1 MTSAAALFVQ
11 KPDKPRVWE
20 TLGAALRLMRDHPL
34 ALILPIAI
42 TQVFVTAGSLITGEV
57 TPDGERPRVELFL
70 VLGLVQTLL
79 GSLGSG
85 RRCLSWRR

>member
-1 MTSAAALFVQ
+1 MTNAAALFAQ

-20 TLGAALRLMRDHPL
+20 TMGAALRLMRDHPL

-42 TQVFVTAGSLITGEV
+42 TQVFVTVGALVGGEV
-57 TPDGERPRVELFL
+57 TPDEEQPRVDLFL
-70 VLGLVQTLL
+70 VLGLLQALL
-79 GSLGSG
+79 ASWGSG